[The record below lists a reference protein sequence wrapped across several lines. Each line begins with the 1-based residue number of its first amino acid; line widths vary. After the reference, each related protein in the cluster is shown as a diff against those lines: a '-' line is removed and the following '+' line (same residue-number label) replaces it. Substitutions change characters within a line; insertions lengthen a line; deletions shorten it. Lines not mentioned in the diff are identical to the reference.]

1 MNTKETFKGN
11 KLDNITNNNIK
22 HENDDLYHQ
31 YLKTSDFTKI
41 TIDIK
46 YIIYQNL
53 VKMSYSCKEMN
64 GVKKTSMTLQCFN
77 NDHDIEKTI
86 IDDIRLYIKKTI
98 KNKMN
103 INMNDVLIM
112 NDLYRNLNLL
122 QNVIYP
128 IKYSKLYTMDGEQY
142 TTKKKIFNII
152 DTLYLDDVL
161 LTILSREGIL
171 LNYDHDQIH
180 YI

>member
-1 MNTKETFKGN
+1 
-11 KLDNITNNNIK
+11 
-22 HENDDLYHQ
+22 
-31 YLKTSDFTKI
+31 TKI
-41 TIDIK
+41 VIGIRF
-46 YIIYQNL
+46 IIYKNL
-53 VKMSYSCKEMN
+53 VDMANSCKDMN
-64 GVKKTSMTLQCFN
+64 GEKKTSMTLQCFN

-98 KNKMN
+98 KDKMN

-128 IKYSKLYTMDGEQY
+128 TKYSKLYTMDGEQY
-142 TTKKKIFNII
+142 TTKKKIFGLI
-152 DTLYLDDVL
+152 DTLYLDDIL

-171 LNYDHDQIH
+171 LKYDHDQIH